1 MVDSIPLTALKNA
14 YYVMRH
20 GQSLANTAGIIVSHP
35 ENGLNDYGLSDKG
48 RQQVVTAINACGLPA
63 TTRIFSSDFKR
74 ACETAEI
81 AQQRLNC
88 SQPVEFDVRLRERYF
103 GDLELGPDNRYPEV
117 WSFDQNSPDHREF
130 GVEPV
135 ASVIQRAHS
144 VLLNCEK
151 NLTNETCL
159 LIAHGD
165 ILQILQTLFFG
176 LPPNHHRQLPHLD
189 TAEVREL
196 IRQ

>member
-1 MVDSIPLTALKNA
+1 MVDTIQLTALKNA

-20 GQSLANTAGIIVSHP
+20 GQSLANTAGLIVSHP
-35 ENGLNDYGLSDKG
+35 ENGLNGYGLSDKG

-74 ACETAEI
+74 ARETAEI
-81 AQQRLNC
+81 THQLLSCQDGIEL
-88 SQPVEFDVRLRERYF
+88 DTRLRERYF

-117 WSFDQNSPDHREF
+117 WAFDQSSPDHREF

-135 ASVIQRAHS
+135 ASVIQRAHA
-144 VLLNCEK
+144 VLLDCEE
-151 NLTNETCL
+151 NLNNETCL

-165 ILQILQTLFFG
+165 ILQILQTLFYG
-176 LPPNHHRQLPHLD
+176 LPSNHHRQLPHLN
-189 TAEVREL
+189 TAEVQEL